1 MDRAGR
7 LQSAMRRCRVLIWF
21 VAGLIG
27 LDRIVAAQA
36 RRWDTYDP
44 QPCRERLATC
54 RQGRWDL
61 LIVGGSPA
69 MYGINPA
76 IVTGTS
82 WHGQPIASAF
92 NFGLPL
98 GTMTEAR
105 FAAAHGP
112 RTPPRLLIYG
122 ATATDFNESRRS
134 SDGPRRLMT
143 VADLASAATSR
154 SQPAGWFAWNF
165 GSEAVARSWRLYYH
179 RRGIRLCLAGAT
191 SHFWP
196 DLFPA
201 DAAEAARGQ
210 GITEELRAADGFPP
224 QPPVTRDRRLDALR
238 ADGRITDY
246 FPFMDDYRVGA
257 GYLADLDQMCVTA
270 AGQGTAVVLVDMPVP
285 ADLEGRLYPSQFAAY
300 RLALAKAAAARG
312 VPVVRATREAV
323 GLTDADFCDL
333 VHLNGTG
340 AAKLSHWL
348 RKAVAAVGEAAP

>member
-1 MDRAGR
+1 
-7 LQSAMRRCRVLIWF
+7 

-36 RRWDTYDP
+36 WRWDTYDP

-69 MYGINPA
+69 MYGIDPA
-76 IVTGTS
+76 ILTGTP
-82 WHGQPIASAF
+82 WRGKPIASGF

-112 RTPPRLLIYG
+112 PVPPRLLIYG

-134 SDGPRRLMT
+134 ADGPRRLMT

-191 SHFWP
+191 SRVWP
-196 DLFPA
+196 NLFPA
-201 DAAEAARGQ
+201 EAAEAARGK
-210 GITEELRAADGFPP
+210 GITQELRSANGFPP
-224 QPPVTRDRRLDALR
+224 PPPVTRDRRLDALK

-257 GYLADLDQMCVTA
+257 GYLADLDRMLGTA
-270 AGQGTAVVLVDMPVP
+270 AGQGTTVVLVDMPVP
-285 ADLEGRLYPSQFAAY
+285 ADLDGRLYPNQFAVY
-300 RLALAKAAAARG
+300 RSALAEVASAHG
-312 VPVVRATREAV
+312 VPVLQATRAAV

-340 AAKLSHWL
+340 AVKLSHWL
-348 RKAVAAVGEAAP
+348 RTAVAAAGEAAP